1 MSSTYAS
8 FFAAAVVG
16 IVIFYTT
23 CFTPVIEI
31 DNEIQ
36 ARIERIRELEERRRR
51 EEESECKESVDM
63 GKHDHNAED
72 VKAAI
77 TRKQESTEEKQV
89 ELSRNASIEKQQDV
103 CNEVFLKAT
112 SSAAGGIE
120 EEKRIERI
128 REPDQLCRRC
138 EKESECKESVDM
150 KNEDQDTEKVY
161 NTLVICK

>member
-36 ARIERIRELEERRRR
+36 AQIERIRELEERRRR

-72 VKAAI
+72 V
-77 TRKQESTEEKQV
+77 
-89 ELSRNASIEKQQDV
+89 
-103 CNEVFLKAT
+103 
-112 SSAAGGIE
+112 
-120 EEKRIERI
+120 
-128 REPDQLCRRC
+128 
-138 EKESECKESVDM
+138 
-150 KNEDQDTEKVY
+150 Y
-161 NTLVICK
+161 NTLDICK